1 MQENAWENEDEEVS
15 RRSDLSNNSNLTPTF
30 PPPLATWAKIAK
42 GGIFCWVRSFQ
53 VRIICMCSLFLR
65 FAAGSY
71 SLGVELRVDGAS
83 QSEDDLALLNLESTS
98 LAMGGGGGLPLLPR
112 MLRSSSKPL
121 DIWSFVCGRLSSPAG
136 PPLVLLIV
144 RTTTYFD
151 HG

>member
-98 LAMGGGGGLPLLPR
+98 LAMGGGGGSTFAPQ
-112 MLRSSSKPL
+112 
-121 DIWSFVCGRLSSPAG
+121 DVA
-136 PPLVLLIV
+136 LVLETPRYLEFCLRETFLSGWASISLV
-144 RTTTYFD
+144 NCPD
-151 HG
+151 HHIF